1 MESTLSLMN
10 KAARGARELL
20 PYAAVELLLP
30 GGSVVA
36 ALMWLYRRRRAAQ
49 AQQVAQS

>member
-1 MESTLSLMN
+1 MKTALSLMN
-10 KAARGARELL
+10 KTVRGARELL

-36 ALMWLYRRRRAAQ
+36 ALMWLYRRHRAQ
-49 AQQVAQS
+49 AQQQQS

>member
-1 MESTLSLMN
+1 MKSAFSLMN
-10 KAARGARELL
+10 KTARVGRELL

-36 ALMWLYRRRRAAQ
+36 ALMWLYRRRRAQ
-49 AQQVAQS
+49 AQQIQQS